1 MNTSRTPP
9 SAPVDSTSARPP
21 ALELE
26 AEAQREWLRQETAR
40 RDDTAPDPLYRALA
54 RAAAA
59 PPRASLPPD
68 FAARMERRVRRAD
81 AGDRFE
87 IGLLAGI
94 LVLGGLLALGFALPV
109 LAEIAGSL
117 RIELPAAPQAGLP
130 WALLGAAA
138 LALSGLLSGAI
149 ERLHQRS

>member
-21 ALELE
+21 TLELE
-26 AEAQREWLRQETAR
+26 AEAQREWLRQEAAR
-40 RDDTAPDPLYRALA
+40 RDDAAPDPLYRVLA

-117 RIELPAAPQAGLP
+117 RIELPEAPQAGLP

>member
-9 SAPVDSTSARPP
+9 SAPADSTSPRPL

-117 RIELPAAPQAGLP
+117 RIELPEAPQAGLP

>member
-21 ALELE
+21 TLELE
-26 AEAQREWLRQETAR
+26 AEALREWLRQEASR

-68 FAARMERRVRRAD
+68 FAARMERRLRRAD

-117 RIELPAAPQAGLP
+117 RIELPDAPQAGLP